1 MDEPDTQPI
10 DTASQPDDDR
20 LCWVCGGPTQERHCK
35 IVCHNCGFT
44 RDCSD
49 P

>member
-1 MDEPDTQPI
+1 MPEQVTTPAEPTQP
-10 DTASQPDDDR
+10 ADDDR
-20 LCWVCGGPTQERHCK
+20 LCWVCGGPTEDRHCK
-35 IVCHNCGFT
+35 IVCRDCGFT